1 MSYCVNCGVE
11 LDKTCSVCPLCNT
24 KVINPNQPVDT
35 VSPKPYPVDKGYV
48 DSGIR
53 KETAILMAVCLAAT
67 AVVCGLLNLFFIT
80 FSHWSFY
87 VIGTCIVLWIFCLPI
102 FFPTKAV
109 FRITLLLDG
118 LGHRHVLRHHCLAPS
133 RQRLVH
139 SYRPAPDYSGH
150 TGSFL
155 LRHQYGPSEKL
166 YTFPGCHPRGRN
178 RHLLCLC
185 RTADAPL
192 LRRANGSFLV
202 RHCPHLRYYHRRD
215 TGDYPAAKPVEGGSP
230 EKDAYIKIRTYNYAF
245 KNAKKQ
251 S

>member
-53 KETAILMAVCLAAT
+53 KETAILMAVCLATT

-118 LGHRHVLRHHCLAPS
+118 LGIAMYFGIIAWLHPGNGWYTAIALPLIILGTLAVFFFAIS
-133 RQRLVH
+133 M
-139 SYRPAPDYSGH
+139 G
-150 TGSFL
+150 
-155 LRHQYGPSEKL
+155 
-166 YTFPGCHPRGRN
+166 HPRSSILSQAVILVAEIGIYSVCVE
-178 RHLLCLC
+178 LL
-185 RTADAPL
+185 T
-192 LRRANGSFLV
+192 RRYYAVPMALSCV

-245 KNAKKQ
+245 KNVKKQ

>member
-53 KETAILMAVCLAAT
+53 HSHGRLSGHNSSCLRT
-67 AVVCGLLNLFFIT
+67 FEPFFYHIFPLVLLCHRHLYRPVDF
-80 FSHWSFY
+80 
-87 VIGTCIVLWIFCLPI
+87 LPAD
-102 FFPTKAV
+102 FLSDQGRLSNHVASG
-109 FRITLLLDG
+109 RS
-118 LGHRHVLRHHCLAPS
+118 GHRHVLRHHCLAPS

-155 LRHQYGPSEKL
+155 LRHQYGPSKKL

-245 KNAKKQ
+245 KNVKKQ

>member
-67 AVVCGLLNLFFIT
+67 AVVCGLLNL
-80 FSHWSFY
+80 SDQ
-87 VIGTCIVLWIFCLPI
+87 GCLSNHV
-102 FFPTKAV
+102 ASG
-109 FRITLLLDG
+109 RS
-118 LGHRHVLRHHCLAPS
+118 GHRHVLRHHCLAPS

-155 LRHQYGPSEKL
+155 LRHQYGPSKKL

-215 TGDYPAAKPVEGGSP
+215 TGDYPATKPVEGGSP

-245 KNAKKQ
+245 KNVKKQ

>member
-102 FFPTKAV
+102 FFRP
-109 FRITLLLDG
+109 R
-118 LGHRHVLRHHCLAPS
+118 PS
-133 RQRLVH
+133 FESRCFWTVWASPCTSASLPG
-139 SYRPAPDYSGH
+139 SIPA
-150 TGSFL
+150 
-155 LRHQYGPSEKL
+155 
-166 YTFPGCHPRGRN
+166 
-178 RHLLCLC
+178 
-185 RTADAPL
+185 TAGTQLSP
-192 LRRANGSFLV
+192 
-202 RHCPHLRYYHRRD
+202 CP
-215 TGDYPAAKPVEGGSP
+215 
-230 EKDAYIKIRTYNYAF
+230 
-245 KNAKKQ
+245 
-251 S
+251 

>member
-53 KETAILMAVCLAAT
+53 KETAILMAVCLATT
-67 AVVCGLLNLFFIT
+67 AVVCGLLN
-80 FSHWSFY
+80 
-87 VIGTCIVLWIFCLPI
+87 CLSNHV
-102 FFPTKAV
+102 ASG
-109 FRITLLLDG
+109 RS
-118 LGHRHVLRHHCLAPS
+118 GHRHVLRYHCLAPS

-155 LRHQYGPSEKL
+155 LRHQYGPSKKL

-192 LRRANGSFLV
+192 LRRTNGSFLV

-230 EKDAYIKIRTYNYAF
+230 EKDAYIKIRTF
-245 KNAKKQ
+245 
-251 S
+251 

>member
-53 KETAILMAVCLAAT
+53 KETAILMAVCLATT

-109 FRITLLLDG
+109 F
-118 LGHRHVLRHHCLAPS
+118 
-133 RQRLVH
+133 
-139 SYRPAPDYSGH
+139 
-150 TGSFL
+150 
-155 LRHQYGPSEKL
+155 
-166 YTFPGCHPRGRN
+166 
-178 RHLLCLC
+178 
-185 RTADAPL
+185 
-192 LRRANGSFLV
+192 
-202 RHCPHLRYYHRRD
+202 
-215 TGDYPAAKPVEGGSP
+215 
-230 EKDAYIKIRTYNYAF
+230 
-245 KNAKKQ
+245 
-251 S
+251 

>member
-53 KETAILMAVCLAAT
+53 KETAILMAVCLATT
-67 AVVCGLLNLFFIT
+67 AVVCGLLNLLFIT

-109 FRITLLLDG
+109 
-118 LGHRHVLRHHCLAPS
+118 LRCFWTVWALPCTSASSPGS
-133 RQRLVH
+133 I
-139 SYRPAPDYSGH
+139 PA
-150 TGSFL
+150 
-155 LRHQYGPSEKL
+155 
-166 YTFPGCHPRGRN
+166 
-178 RHLLCLC
+178 
-185 RTADAPL
+185 TAGTQLSP
-192 LRRANGSFLV
+192 
-202 RHCPHLRYYHRRD
+202 CP
-215 TGDYPAAKPVEGGSP
+215 
-230 EKDAYIKIRTYNYAF
+230 
-245 KNAKKQ
+245 
-251 S
+251 